1 MTRLLIYSALA
12 LLIGVWVF
20 SSISTV
26 VRESPLG
33 NTLEERKLKIEKQWE
48 Q

>member
-1 MTRLLIYSALA
+1 MTRLLIYSALS
-12 LLIGVWVF
+12 LLMGVWVF